1 MKPAL
6 LSFYGLCAL
15 CITLTADAASAPNFL
30 VLMGEA
36 QGWAS
41 SSVQMDPAV
50 ADSKNRLAHTPALE
64 ALAQGGARFANFY
77 AASPRCMPTRA
88 ALLTGRSPAALHM
101 TYIGEG
107 KKEDAADQGRRLVPP
122 ACSLELPGALTT
134 IAELLK
140 KSGYAT
146 AHFGKWHAGRAHPS
160 THGFDESDGP
170 TSNIGPGREENPNP
184 KEAFAI
190 TERGAAFMTRQ
201 KEAGRPFYL
210 QISHYAGNGG
220 TSARPETYAAVRR
233 RAKPGEEKLVESVAM
248 TEDMDATIGLLL
260 AKLDA
265 LGLAEN
271 TYVVY
276 TADHGNKGQNTNAPL
291 SNGKGTVWEGGIRV
305 PLLIRG
311 PQVKAQACLPQLA
324 STVDLFPTIAALAG
338 VKEPLPPGLEGANL
352 APLLIGKPE
361 ATLTRKREELV
372 IHFPH
377 YDKDELGPASVLL
390 LENEKL
396 IRVYESGGLRL
407 YNLGADRG
415 ERRDLAQSNP
425 ARAAELDKK
434 LSLYLEAVQAQMPK
448 PNPSFDASKE
458 APKLQKGSR
467 KKDKSAPL

>member
-1 MKPAL
+1 MKRAL
-6 LSFYGLCAL
+6 FLSLCAMNCAL
-15 CITLTADAASAPNFL
+15 PAGATPAPNF
-30 VLMGEA
+30 VLIMGEA

-50 ADSKNRLAHTPALE
+50 PDSKNSLARTPALE
-64 ALAQGGARFANFY
+64 ALAKGGARFANFY
-77 AASPRCMPTRA
+77 AASPRCTPTRA
-88 ALLTGRSPAALHM
+88 ALLTGKSPAALHM

-107 KKEDAADQGRRLVPP
+107 KKEDPAEQGRRLIPP
-122 ACSLELPGALTT
+122 TCSLEMPGALTT

-140 KSGYAT
+140 KNGYAT

-160 THGFDESDGP
+160 AHGFDESDGP

-190 TERGAAFMTRQ
+190 TERGAEFMTRQ

-210 QISHYAGNGG
+210 QVSHYAGNGG
-220 TSARPETYAAVRR
+220 TSARPETYAEVRR

-248 TEDMDATIGLLL
+248 TEDMDATIGMLL

-276 TADHGNKGQNTNAPL
+276 TADHGSKGQNTNAPL
-291 SNGKGTVWEGGIRV
+291 ANGKGTVWEGGIRV

-311 PQVKAQACLPQLA
+311 PRVKAQACLSQRA
-324 STVDLFPTIAALAG
+324 STVDLFPTIAVLAG
-338 VKEPLPPGLEGANL
+338 VKEPLPAGLEGANL
-352 APLLIGKPE
+352 APLLKGAPE
-361 ATLTRKREELV
+361 ASLARQREELV
-372 IHFPH
+372 VHFPH
-377 YDKDELGPASVLL
+377 YDKDELGPASALL
-390 LENEKL
+390 LQNEKL
-396 IRVYESGGLRL
+396 IHVYETGALRL
-407 YNLGADRG
+407 YNLATDRG

-434 LSLYLEAVQAQMPK
+434 LSLYLEAVQAQLPTA
-448 PNPSFDASKE
+448 NTAFDASKE
-458 APKLQKGSR
+458 PSKLQKGPR
-467 KKDKSAPL
+467 KKDKSTPL